1 MVGSIIISRLL
12 EFSTNRVLRGSSDKS
27 TEKTI
32 WRFGPLG
39 LEATR
44 TMRFPLGSGCGG
56 FRAAFHGMPPR
67 SAATPLNM
75 FKYLLFEQGGALIL

>member
-1 MVGSIIISRLL
+1 MIISRLL
-12 EFSTNRVLRGSSDKS
+12 ELSTKLGSSDKS

-44 TMRFPLGSGCGG
+44 TVWFPLGSGCGC

-67 SAATPLNM
+67 SAATPCFM
-75 FKYLLFEQGGALIL
+75 FKYLLFEQGGHALIL